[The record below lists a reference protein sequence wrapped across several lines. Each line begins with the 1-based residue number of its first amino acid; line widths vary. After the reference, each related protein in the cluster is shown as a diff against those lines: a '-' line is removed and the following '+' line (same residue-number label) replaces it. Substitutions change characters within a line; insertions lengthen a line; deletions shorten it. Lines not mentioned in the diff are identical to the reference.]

1 MRNRLMQTFKFL
13 QIKYEIETEIK
24 PRSFAREIVTLAGR
38 VGSAHVFRVWVAGS
52 CSGTQANI
60 SVLELW

>member
-38 VGSAHVFRVWVAGS
+38 VGSAHVFRV
-52 CSGTQANI
+52 
-60 SVLELW
+60 